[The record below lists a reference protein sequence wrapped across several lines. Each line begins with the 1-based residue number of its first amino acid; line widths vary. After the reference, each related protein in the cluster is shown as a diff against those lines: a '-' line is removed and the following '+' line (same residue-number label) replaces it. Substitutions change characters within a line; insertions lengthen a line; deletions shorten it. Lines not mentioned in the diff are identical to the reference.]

1 METLETLKSREQ
13 LQPFSATFNSSMAG
27 TQLQTVTITHSPLG
41 NKLQKPI
48 VLKLPWPRS
57 AGERKLR
64 EYVINAFSWKMPALI
79 GFTLYNNSVLE
90 LAKHL
95 LRHCTGST
103 ATLYQYV
110 YGAYRF
116 CQWLQRTP
124 DQLIAECK
132 GPEGEPIPKVLV
144 KHVKLLDDFIGELQ
158 AAGLAPGTISNHV
171 KGVKALYRANRLALD
186 LPYRLTRRVMYKDRA
201 PTPEELQRLID
212 LADLREKVII
222 SMLALG
228 AFRIGTLCRLR
239 YRHVRKDLERGM
251 IPVHIHVEAEI
262 TKGKYGDYDTFLGQ
276 EAVEYLKLYL
286 AERRMGSR
294 RGWIP
299 PEEIHDESPLIRDE
313 KSVKVKPLTPGR
325 IHSILHTL
333 YERAGLIRNNRS
345 PRYQLRAHSIRKYFR
360 TQMAALG
367 VNTDYIEYMMGHK
380 ISTYHDVQMKGVEFL
395 RNIYAASGL
404 SIKPKTRVSKIDA
417 LKEIIRAWGM
427 NPEEIL
433 AKEALS
439 KPHRT
444 YATLAQREEDQIKTL
459 AQALKETIKKELL
472 TQKV

>member
-1 METLETLKSREQ
+1 MEPPETSKSREQ
-13 LQPFSATFNSSMAG
+13 LQQTFNQPTAIS
-27 TQLQTVTITHSPLG
+27 QLQTIEITHSPLG

-48 VLKLPWPRS
+48 VLELPKPRS
-57 AGERKLR
+57 AGERNLR

-79 GFTLYNNSVLE
+79 SFTLYNNAVLE

-110 YGAYRF
+110 YGVHRF
-116 CQWLQRTP
+116 CRWLQRTP
-124 DQLIAECK
+124 NQLIAECR
-132 GPEGEPIPKVLV
+132 GPEGEPIPKTLA

-158 AAGLAPGTISNHV
+158 AQGLAPGTISNHV
-171 KGVKALYRANRLALD
+171 KGVKALYRANQLALD
-186 LPYRLTRRVMYKDRA
+186 LPYRLTRRVIYKDRA
-201 PTPEELQRLID
+201 PKPEELQHLID

-222 SMLALG
+222 STLALG
-228 AFRIGTLCRLR
+228 AFRIGTLCKLR
-239 YRHVRKDLERGM
+239 YRHVRKDLERGI
-251 IPVHIHVEAEI
+251 IPLHIHVEAEI
-262 TKGKYGDYDTFLGQ
+262 TKGKYGDYDTFLGE
-276 EAVEYLKLYL
+276 EAVEYLKMYL

-313 KSVKVKPLTPGR
+313 KSVTVKPLTPGR

-333 YERAGLIRNNRS
+333 YKRAGLIRNKKSR
-345 PRYQLRAHSIRKYFR
+345 RYKLRAHSIRKFFR

-380 ISTYHDVQMKGVEFL
+380 ISSYHDVQMKGIEFL
-395 RNIYAASGL
+395 RNVYAASGL

-427 NPEEIL
+427 NPEQIL

-439 KPHRT
+439 QPHRT
-444 YATLAQREEDQIKTL
+444 YTTPHEREEHQVKTL
-459 AQALKETIKKELL
+459 ALALKETIKKELL
-472 TQKV
+472 AEKV

>member
-1 METLETLKSREQ
+1 METPETSKSREQ
-13 LQPFSATFNSSMAG
+13 LQQTLNPPTTASP
-27 TQLQTVTITHSPLG
+27 LQTIEITYSPLG
-41 NKLQKPI
+41 NKLQKTI
-48 VLKLPWPRS
+48 VLELPKPRS
-57 AGERKLR
+57 AGERNLR

-79 GFTLYNNSVLE
+79 SFTLYNNAVLE

-110 YGAYRF
+110 YGVHRF
-116 CQWLQRTP
+116 CRWLQRTP
-124 DQLIAECK
+124 TQLIAECR
-132 GPEGEPIPKVLV
+132 GPEGEPIPKALA

-171 KGVKALYRANRLALD
+171 KGVKALYRANRLGLD

-201 PTPEELQRLID
+201 PTPEELQHLID

-222 SMLALG
+222 STLALG
-228 AFRIGTLCRLR
+228 AFRIGTLCKLC
-239 YRHVRKDLERGM
+239 YRHVRKDLERGI
-251 IPVHIHVEAEI
+251 IPLHIHVEAEI
-262 TKGKYGDYDTFLGQ
+262 TKGKYGDYDTFLGE
-276 EAVEYLKLYL
+276 EAVEYLKMYV

-299 PEEIHDESPLIRDE
+299 PEEIYDESPLIRDE
-313 KSVKVKPLTPGR
+313 KSSTVKPLTPGR

-333 YERAGLIRNNRS
+333 YKRAGLIRKQKSR
-345 PRYQLRAHSIRKYFR
+345 RYELRAHSIRKFFR
-360 TQMAALG
+360 TQTAALG

-380 ISTYHDVQMKGVEFL
+380 ISNYHDVQMKGVEFL

-404 SIKPKTRVSKIDA
+404 SIKPKTRISKIDA

-433 AKEALS
+433 TKEALS
-439 KPHRT
+439 QPHRT
-444 YATLAQREEDQIKTL
+444 YTTHHEREEDQVKTL
-459 AQALKETIKKELL
+459 ALALKETIKKELL
-472 TQKV
+472 AEKV